1 MISRIIH
8 IAKREWTEQLR
19 QPAMLAVIF
28 TLFSLVASI
37 VLIGLFLVQY
47 VADDPELVEGVRVM
61 LGDGVE
67 GNAALEGMAG
77 LLVMAYNFLI
87 LSQFLGIAAVLAGH
101 SVLHDRQCG
110 TLTFL
115 LLAPVRRIE
124 LLIGKVIGSIGP
136 AFCMYLAVS
145 GATSLIAMRFSI
157 TAPYGD
163 YLPGNPAWWIAFLVG
178 GPLWAVFISTICTIV
193 SSVSHDVRTA
203 QQGVWFVVFFG
214 TLTCGFLLTNTLPS
228 GVPIQL
234 AVAALGA
241 FGAASAMGTGSLI
254 IQRDLGR

>member
-1 MISRIIH
+1 MRRIIH
-8 IAKREWTEQLR
+8 IARREWVEQSR
-19 QPAMLAVIF
+19 QPTMLAVIF
-28 TLFSLVASI
+28 TLFSLVAGI
-37 VLIGLFLVQY
+37 VLSGLALVQY
-47 VADDPELVEGVRVM
+47 VAADPLSLSQLPTMVGHTMESQDMV
-61 LGDGVE
+61 DGMV
-67 GNAALEGMAG
+67 G
-77 LLVMAYNFLI
+77 LLVLAYNFLI
-87 LSQFLGIAAVLAGH
+87 LSQFLGIAAVLSGH

-124 LLIGKVIGSIGP
+124 LLVGKVIGAIGP
-136 AFCMYLAVS
+136 AFLMYLVIS
-145 GATSLIAMRFSI
+145 GVTSAIATTFSV
-157 TAPYGD
+157 TEPYSA
-163 YLPGNPAWWIAFLVG
+163 YLPTSPAWWVAFLVG
-178 GPLWAVFISTICTIV
+178 GPIWAVFISTVCTIV

-228 GVPIQL
+228 GVPTQI

-241 FGAASAMGTGSLI
+241 LGAMSAMTVGALI